1 MVNKSALVYDD
12 LMQKIDREVYKLGT
26 YLPSE
31 NQLCELYG
39 ISRETGRKAL
49 AALAENGYI
58 QKIRGKGSLVIE
70 HRQYEFPVSGIVS
83 YKELAQKLNVTTE
96 NVVYSYDSNATLPV
110 AAFASLG
117 VELTEVPVTAIKRV
131 RVIDHEPDIID
142 KDYILKSVV
151 PEVPERAAKDS
162 LYAYF
167 EDELGLEIGY
177 ATKEI
182 TMEPANAEDREQL
195 RLDEGAYMAVVRSV
209 TSLTDARAF
218 QFTESRHR
226 ADKFRFRDFARRQK
240 KPL

>member
-12 LMQKIDREVYKLGT
+12 LMQKIDGEVYKLGT

-83 YKELAQKLNVTTE
+83 YKELAQKLHITTK
-96 NVVYSYDSNATLPV
+96 NVVYDYEPNGTLPV

-117 VELTEVPVTAIKRV
+117 VDLTEAPVTVIKRV
-131 RVIDHEPDIID
+131 RVIDDEPDIID
-142 KDYILKSVV
+142 KDYILKTVV
-151 PEVPERAAKDS
+151 PEVPKRAAEDS

-167 EDELGLEIGY
+167 EDELELEIGY

-182 TMEPANAEDREQL
+182 TMEPANAEDRQQL
-195 RLDEGAYMAVVRSV
+195 HLDDGAYMAVVRSV

-226 ADKFRFRDFARRQK
+226 ADKFRFRDFARRQHN
-240 KPL
+240 PL

>member
-1 MVNKSALVYDD
+1 MVNKSTLVYDD

-31 NQLCELYG
+31 NQLCDLYG

-49 AALAENGYI
+49 AALADNGYI

-83 YKELAQKLNVTTE
+83 YKELAQKLHVDTT
-96 NVVYSYDSNATLPV
+96 NVVYSYDQDATLPI
-110 AAFASLG
+110 AKFASLDT
-117 VELTEVPVTAIKRV
+117 ELLAVPVTAIKRV
-131 RVIDHEPDIID
+131 RVINGEPDIID
-142 KDYILKSVV
+142 QDYILKSVIPDV
-151 PEVPERAAKDS
+151 PKSAASDS

-167 EDELGLEIGY
+167 EGRLGLEIAY

-182 TMEPANAEDREQL
+182 TMEPANEEDRQQL
-195 RLDEGAYMAVVRSV
+195 HLGQGDYVAVVRSV
-209 TSLTDARAF
+209 TSLADARPF

-226 ADKFRFRDFARRQK
+226 ADKFRFRDFARRSK
-240 KPL
+240 K